1 MDTAPNVDRL
11 LPLPAASFHILLAL
25 GDQDRHGYSI
35 MQEVASRSGGSF
47 KLGPATLYTT
57 IKRLL
62 GEGLIEELE
71 ERPDPERDD
80 QRRRYYRLT
89 QFGRRVA
96 EAELVRLQTLVRL
109 ASVSLAKG

>member
-1 MDTAPNVDRL
+1 MDGTLEVDRL

-35 MQEVASRSGGSF
+35 MQEVAARSGGSF